1 MEMMYNPK
9 HFQVTDRT
17 LLHGLMERFSFATL
31 VTTHEGRPLA
41 THLPFLI
48 FPDAGDQ
55 GLLAGH
61 MARANDQWRDFCD
74 GGEAL
79 AIFQAQHA
87 YISPS
92 WYQAHPSVPT
102 WNYMVVHAYG
112 VPRVIEDEA
121 RVGEVLRA
129 LVDKHESAFDEPWRM
144 DGLPDDYLRKMT
156 RGIVAFE
163 FPIARLEGKFKL
175 SQNRS
180 EIDQR
185 RVVEALASSVDPLER
200 DLGAVMAAAL

>member
-1 MEMMYNPK
+1 MYNPK
-9 HFQVTDRT
+9 HFQVTDRA
-17 LLHGLMERFSFATL
+17 LLTELMERFSFATL
-31 VTTHEGRPLA
+31 VTTHDGSPLA
-41 THLPFLI
+41 AHLPFLI
-48 FPDAGDQ
+48 DPDAGDL

-61 MARANDQWRDFCD
+61 MARANEQWRDFAD
-74 GGEAL
+74 GSEAL
-79 AIFQAQHA
+79 AIFQGQHA

-121 RVGEVLRA
+121 RVGEMLRA
-129 LVDKHESAFDEPWRM
+129 LVDKHEGSFDEPWRM
-144 DGLPDDYLRKMT
+144 DDLPGDYLRKMA

-163 FPIARLEGKFKL
+163 MPIARLEGKFKL

-185 RVVEALASSVDPLER
+185 RVVEALASSADPLER
-200 DLGAVMAAAL
+200 ELAAAMAAAF

>member
-1 MEMMYNPK
+1 MYIPK

-31 VTTHEGRPLA
+31 VTTHEGRPFA
-41 THLPFLI
+41 THLPFLVY
-48 FPDAGDQ
+48 PGVGDL

-61 MARANDQWRDFCD
+61 VSRANDQWRDFAD
-74 GGEAL
+74 GSEAL
-79 AIFQAQHA
+79 AIFQGQHA

-92 WYQAHPSVPT
+92 WYQVHPSVPT

-112 VPRVIEDEA
+112 VPRVIEDGA
-121 RVGEVLRA
+121 RVCEVLGA
-129 LVDKHESAFDEPWRM
+129 LVDKHEGAFDEPWRL
-144 DGLPDDYLRKMT
+144 DGLPDDYLDKMT
-156 RGIVAFE
+156 RGIVTFE
-163 FPIARLEGKFKL
+163 LPIARLEGKFKL

-185 RVVEALASSVDPLER
+185 QVVESLASSADPLER
-200 DLGAVMAAAL
+200 ELAAAMAAAL